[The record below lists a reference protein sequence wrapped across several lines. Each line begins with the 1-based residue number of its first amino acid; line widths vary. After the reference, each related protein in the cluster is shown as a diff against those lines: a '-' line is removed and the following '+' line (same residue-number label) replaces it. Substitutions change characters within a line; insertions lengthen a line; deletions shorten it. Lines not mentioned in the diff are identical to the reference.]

1 MSIGDPSIWAKWH
14 VFINQR
20 LKVWKDRE
28 FTMKG
33 RTCYGAWQDLW
44 LEYSMSNLPLFQI
57 VDPYFVLISTLQGG
71 QLYP

>member
-1 MSIGDPSIWAKWH
+1 MRILDPSIWAKCH

-33 RTCYGAWQDLW
+33 KTNVMGHGKFYGLNIQC
-44 LEYSMSNLPLFQI
+44 
-57 VDPYFVLISTLQGG
+57 LIFLSFK
-71 QLYP
+71 